1 MLLLSRRGSLFLR
14 GWFSHAFFL
23 EALRGLFDIV
33 VVVVYIV
40 IPKKIALRH
49 LASIMIASSFDDFS
63 MLLPFD

>member
-1 MLLLSRRGSLFLR
+1 ML
-14 GWFSHAFFL
+14 FFL
-23 EALRGLFDIV
+23 ETLRGLFDIFVV

-49 LASIMIASSFDDFS
+49 LASIMIASSFEDFS